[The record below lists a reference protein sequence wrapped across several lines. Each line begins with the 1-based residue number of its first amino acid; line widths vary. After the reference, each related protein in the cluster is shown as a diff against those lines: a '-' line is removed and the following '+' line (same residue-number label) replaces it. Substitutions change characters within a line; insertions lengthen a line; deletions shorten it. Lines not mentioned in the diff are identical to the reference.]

1 MQTALFKEIEEQPV
15 GVSGRDDNQSSM
27 IERLCTLPCFKVS
40 INGHP
45 AAIAADLDPILT
57 ELVCG

>member
-1 MQTALFKEIEEQPV
+1 V
-15 GVSGRDDNQSSM
+15 GFGGRNDIQLSM
-27 IERLCTLPCFKVS
+27 IERLCALPCFKVR